1 MPKHPTARR
10 VHREAEGP
18 DDAFVANVLEASVWA
33 KRNSRILIVSTI
45 VLVVA
50 VLGTLYYVNYRAQIR
65 EQAGAR
71 LNQVRQ
77 TVASGNP
84 ALAARDL
91 ETFIDRFG
99 NTPAGDEARLLLAQV
114 HLHANA
120 PEKALDVTEPLAED
134 KDEVMGATAALL
146 QAAAFE
152 QAKQLDQ
159 AERTYLSIAEEA
171 PFSYQRYQALD
182 RAAILR
188 MDSGNAAGAA
198 ELYRRILD
206 SAPETLP
213 QRPLYELRLGEAEAM
228 AAATGRS

>member
-10 VHREAEGP
+10 VHREADSP

-33 KRNSRILIVSTI
+33 KKNSRLLLIAGI
-45 VLVVA
+45 VLVVG
-50 VLGTLYYVNYRAQIR
+50 VLGTLYYVNYRAQMR

-84 ALAARDL
+84 TLAARDL
-91 ETFIDRFG
+91 QTFIEQFG

-120 PEKALDVTEPLAED
+120 PEKALDVAAPLAGD
-134 KDEVMGATAALL
+134 KDDVLGATAALL
-146 QAAAFE
+146 QAAAYE
-152 QAKQLDQ
+152 QAKQLEQ
-159 AERTYLSIAEEA
+159 AEQTYLSVADQA

-188 MDSGNAAGAA
+188 MDAGNAAGAA
-198 ELYRRILD
+198 ELYRRILE

-228 AAATGRS
+228 AATTGRS